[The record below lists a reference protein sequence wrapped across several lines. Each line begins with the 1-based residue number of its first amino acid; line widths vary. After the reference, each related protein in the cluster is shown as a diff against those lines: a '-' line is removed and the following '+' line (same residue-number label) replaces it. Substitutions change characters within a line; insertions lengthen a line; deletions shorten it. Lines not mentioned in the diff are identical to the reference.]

1 MRWSKASRTDRT
13 AGRMTYL
20 PNADAERAAMLEALE
35 LTSVEGLF
43 KHLPEALRLDRVD
56 LPEPLSEVELVQ
68 YFRELGRLNQ
78 RIAPSH
84 SFLGAGASRRFSP
97 AIVNQVISRPD
108 FYTTYT
114 PYQAE
119 ASQGTL
125 QAIYEFQSMITLLT
139 GLDVA
144 NASLYD
150 GATALAEATTM
161 AVAHTSRQNVVIA
174 GALHPEYAQVLQTYS
189 EAQHYEILRV
199 APGPEGT
206 VDASKLAEAITQTTA
221 AVIVQ
226 QPNFFGVLED
236 APAISDLAHRSGA
249 LLIACVDPIS
259 LGLLAAPGDYGAD
272 LAVGDGQP
280 LGIPLSF
287 GGPYVGFI
295 ACQEALMRRMPG
307 RLVGATVDGDGR
319 RGYVLTLQ
327 AREQHIRREHATS
340 NITTNHALMALAA
353 TVYLAHMGGDG
364 LRRLAELSTQRA
376 HQLAARIQEHKGYRL
391 AYAGPY
397 LWEFVVRTPIP
408 GEQTQGFMLERG
420 VLPGLP
426 LGRYFEDLS
435 DALLVSVTEL
445 NHPGAIDRFLEVLP

>member
-1 MRWSKASRTDRT
+1 
-13 AGRMTYL
+13 MTYL
-20 PNADAERAAMLEALE
+20 PNAAAERTEMLKALD
-35 LTSVEGLF
+35 LQKVEDLF
-43 KHLPEALRLDRVD
+43 THLPESLRLHRVE

-68 YFRELGRLNQ
+68 YFKELGRLNN
-78 RIAPSH
+78 RIPPSH

-125 QAIYEFQSMITLLT
+125 QATYEFQTMITLLT

-150 GATALAEATTM
+150 GATALAEATAM
-161 AVAHTSRQNVVIA
+161 GVAQTGRQNVVVA

-189 EAQHYEILRV
+189 EAQQYEILRV
-199 APGPEGT
+199 PSAPDGR
-206 VDASKLAEAITQTTA
+206 VDRAKLEQAVTATTA
-221 AVIVQ
+221 AVILQ

-236 APAISDLAHRSGA
+236 PQPISDLAHRAGS

-259 LGLLAAPGDYGAD
+259 LGVLSAPADYGAD

-295 ACQEALMRRMPG
+295 ACREALMRRMPG
-307 RLVGATVDGDGR
+307 RLVGATADAQGR

-353 TVYLAHMGGDG
+353 TVYLAHMGGAG
-364 LRRLAELSTQRA
+364 LKQLSVLSAQRA
-376 HQLAARIQEHKGYRL
+376 HYLAGQLADRKGYRL
-391 AYAGPY
+391 AFDAPY
-397 LWEFVVRTPIP
+397 LWEFVVRTPYP
-408 GEQTQGFMLERG
+408 AEQTQAFMLERG

-426 LGRYFEDLS
+426 LGRFFPEMP

-445 NHPGAIDRFLEVLP
+445 NHPRSLERYLEVLA

>member
-1 MRWSKASRTDRT
+1 MS
-13 AGRMTYL
+13 YL
-20 PNADAERAAMLEALE
+20 PNADAERAAMLKALE
-35 LTSVEGLF
+35 LDDVDGLF
-43 KHLPEALRLDRVD
+43 KHLPASLRLDHVE

-114 PYQAE
+114 PYQPE

-139 GLDVA
+139 GLDVS

-150 GATALAEATTM
+150 GASSLAEATAM
-161 AVAHTSRQNVVIA
+161 VVAHTGRQNVVVA

-189 EAQHYEILRV
+189 EAQQYEILRV
-199 APGPEGT
+199 PTAADGR
-206 VDASKLAEAITQTTA
+206 VDAGRLQQAVTQTTA
-221 AVIVQ
+221 AVILQ
-226 QPNFFGVLED
+226 QPNFFGLLED
-236 APAISDLAHRSGA
+236 GQAISDVAHRAGA

-259 LGLLAAPGDYGAD
+259 LGLVAAPGDYGAD

-287 GGPYVGFI
+287 GGPYLGFI
-295 ACQEALMRRMPG
+295 ACKEALMRRMPG
-307 RLVGATVDGDGR
+307 RLAGATVDAQGR

-353 TVYLAHMGGDG
+353 TVYLGHMGGRG

-376 HQLAARIQEHKGYRL
+376 HYLAAQMVEHKGYRL
-391 AYAGPY
+391 AFEAPY
-397 LWEFVVRTPIP
+397 LWEFVVHTPYP
-408 GEQTQGFMLERG
+408 AEQTQSFMLERG

-426 LGRYFEDLS
+426 LGRDFPELK

-445 NHPGAIDRFLEVLP
+445 NHARAIERFLEVLP

>member
-1 MRWSKASRTDRT
+1 
-13 AGRMTYL
+13 
-20 PNADAERAAMLEALE
+20 MLKALE
-35 LTSVEGLF
+35 LENVDGLF
-43 KHLPEALRLDRVD
+43 SHLPERLRLDRVD

-68 YFRELGRLNQ
+68 YFRELGRLNH
-78 RIAPSH
+78 RIPPSH

-125 QAIYEFQSMITLLT
+125 QATYEFQTMITLLT

-150 GATALAEATTM
+150 GATSLAEATAM
-161 AVAHTSRQNVVIA
+161 AVAHTNRQNVVVA

-189 EAQHYEILRV
+189 EAQNYEVLRV
-199 APGPEGT
+199 APGVDGRVDPEKLEQT
-206 VDASKLAEAITQTTA
+206 VNATTA
-221 AVIVQ
+221 AVILQ

-236 APAISDLAHRSGA
+236 PQPISDLAHRSGA
-249 LLIACVDPIS
+249 LLIACVDPMS

-280 LGIPLSF
+280 LGLPLSF
-287 GGPYVGFI
+287 GGPYLGFI
-295 ACQEALMRRMPG
+295 ACKEPLLRRMPG
-307 RLVGATVDGDGR
+307 RLVGATVDGEGR

-353 TVYLAHMGGDG
+353 TVYMARLGAGGMRAVAEVSTRRAHA
-364 LRRLAELSTQRA
+364 LERRLQELPG
-376 HQLAARIQEHKGYRL
+376 LAPAWPGSSH
-391 AYAGPY
+391 
-397 LWEFVVRTPIP
+397 LWEFTLRVDGDARQFAAAMR
-408 GEQTQGFMLERG
+408 EQGI
-420 VLPGLP
+420 VAGLP
-426 LGRYFEDLS
+426 LGDVDPELRDL
-435 DALLVSVTEL
+435 LLVCCTETTPPEAL
-445 NHPGAIDRFLEVLP
+445 DRYVAAAARAVSAVAAETPAR

>member
-1 MRWSKASRTDRT
+1 V
-13 AGRMTYL
+13 TYL
-20 PNADAERAAMLEALE
+20 PNAAAERAEMLKALE
-35 LTSVEGLF
+35 LQSLDDLF
-43 KHLPEALRLDRVD
+43 RHLPETLRLDRIE

-68 YFRELGRLNQ
+68 YMRELGRLNV
-78 RIAPSH
+78 RPPPSH

-125 QAIYEFQSMITLLT
+125 QATYEFQTMITLLT

-150 GATALAEATTM
+150 GATALAEATAM
-161 AVAHTSRQNVVIA
+161 AVAHTNRQNVVVA
-174 GALHPEYAQVLQTYS
+174 GALHPEYAQVLKTYS

-199 APGPEGT
+199 APAADGRVDRQKLEG
-206 VDASKLAEAITQTTA
+206 AITSTTA
-221 AVIVQ
+221 AVILQ
-226 QPNFFGVLED
+226 QPNFYGVLED
-236 APAISDLAHRSGA
+236 PQPISDLAHRSGA

-259 LGLLAAPGDYGAD
+259 LGILAAPGDYGAE

-295 ACQEALMRRMPG
+295 ACTEALMRRMPG
-307 RLVGATVDGDGR
+307 RLVGATVDAQGR

-353 TVYLAHMGGDG
+353 TVYLAHMGGAG
-364 LRRLAELSTQRA
+364 LKQLAELSTQRA
-376 HQLAARIQEHKGYRL
+376 HHLAARVVERLGYRL
-391 AYAGPY
+391 AFDGPF
-397 LWEFVVRTPIP
+397 LWEFVIRTPHP
-408 GEQTQGFMLERG
+408 AEQTQALMLERG

-426 LGRYFEDLS
+426 LGRFFPELA

-445 NHPGAIDRFLEVLP
+445 NHPRAIDQFVEALA

>member
-1 MRWSKASRTDRT
+1 MS
-13 AGRMTYL
+13 YL
-20 PNADAERAAMLEALE
+20 PNADAERAEMLKALE
-35 LTSVEGLF
+35 LDSLDGLF
-43 KHLPEALRLDRVD
+43 KHLPGSLRLEKVD

-78 RIAPSH
+78 RISPSH

-125 QAIYEFQSMITLLT
+125 QAIYEFQTMITLLT

-150 GATALAEATTM
+150 GASALAEATAM
-161 AVAHTSRQNVVIA
+161 AVAQTNRQNVVVA
-174 GALHPEYAQVLQTYS
+174 GALHPEYAQVLRTYS
-189 EAQHYEILRV
+189 EAQNYEILRV
-199 APGPEGT
+199 APGANGR
-206 VDASKLAEAITQTTA
+206 VDSEKLQAAVTQTTA
-221 AVIVQ
+221 AVILQ
-226 QPNFFGVLED
+226 QPNFFGIVED
-236 APAISDLAHRSGA
+236 ARAVSELAHRAGA

-259 LGLLAAPGDYGAD
+259 LGLIAAPGDYGAD

-295 ACQEALMRRMPG
+295 ACKEALLRRMPG
-307 RLVGATVDGDGR
+307 RLVGATVDDQER

-353 TVYLAHMGGDG
+353 TVYLAHMGGEG
-364 LRRLAELSTQRA
+364 LKQLAELSAQRA
-376 HQLAARIQEHKGYRL
+376 HYLAAQLVERKGYWL
-391 AYAGPY
+391 AFDAPF
-397 LWEFVVRTPIP
+397 LWEFTLRTERPAQ
-408 GEQTQGFMLERG
+408 EVHDAMLARG
-420 VLPGLP
+420 ILPGLP
-426 LGRYFEDLS
+426 LRRLLPGRDHE
-435 DALLVSVTEL
+435 LLVAVTEM
-445 NHPGAIDRFLEVLP
+445 NDPPALERYLAALP

>member
-1 MRWSKASRTDRT
+1 V
-13 AGRMTYL
+13 TYI
-20 PNADAERAAMLEALE
+20 PNAAAERDEMLMALDLE
-35 LTSVEGLF
+35 KVDDLF
-43 KHLPEALRLDRVD
+43 AHLPESLRLPRVE
-56 LPEPLSEVELVQ
+56 LPDPLSEVELVQ
-68 YFRELGRLNQ
+68 YFKELGRLNN
-78 RIAPSH
+78 RIPPSH

-125 QAIYEFQSMITLLT
+125 QATYEFQTMITLLT

-150 GATALAEATTM
+150 GATALAEATAM
-161 AVAHTSRQNVVIA
+161 AVAQTNRQNVVVA
-174 GALHPEYAQVLQTYS
+174 GALHPEYVQVLQTYS
-189 EAQHYEILRV
+189 EAQLYEILRV
-199 APGPEGT
+199 PPAPDGR
-206 VDASKLAEAITQTTA
+206 VDPAKLEQAVTATTA
-221 AVIVQ
+221 AVILQ

-236 APAISDLAHRSGA
+236 PQPIGDLAHRSGA

-259 LGLLAAPGDYGAD
+259 LGVLAAPSEYGAD

-295 ACQEALMRRMPG
+295 ACRQALMRRMPG
-307 RLVGATVDGDGR
+307 RLVGATVDAQGR

-353 TVYLAHMGGDG
+353 TVYLSHMGGAG
-364 LRRLAELSTQRA
+364 LKQLGELSAQRA
-376 HQLAARIQEHKGYRL
+376 HHLAGQLSERKGYRL
-391 AYAGPY
+391 PFAAPF
-397 LWEFVVRTPIP
+397 LWEFVLRTPYP
-408 GEQTQGFMLERG
+408 AEQAQAFMLERG

-426 LGRYFEDLS
+426 LGRFFPEMQ

-445 NHPGAIDRFLEVLP
+445 NHQRSLERFLEVLA

>member
-1 MRWSKASRTDRT
+1 MS
-13 AGRMTYL
+13 YL
-20 PNADAERAAMLEALE
+20 PNADAERAEMLKALE
-35 LTSVEGLF
+35 LDSLDGLF
-43 KHLPEALRLDRVD
+43 KHLPGSLRLEKVD

-78 RIAPSH
+78 RISPSH

-125 QAIYEFQSMITLLT
+125 QAIYEFQTMITLLT

-150 GATALAEATTM
+150 GASALAEATAM
-161 AVAHTSRQNVVIA
+161 AVAQTNRQNVVVA
-174 GALHPEYAQVLQTYS
+174 GALHPEYAQVLRTYS
-189 EAQHYEILRV
+189 EAQNYEILRV
-199 APGPEGT
+199 APGANGRVDPENLQAA
-206 VDASKLAEAITQTTA
+206 VTQTTA

-226 QPNFFGVLED
+226 QPNFFGIVED
-236 APAISDLAHRSGA
+236 AHAVSELAHRAGA

-259 LGLLAAPGDYGAD
+259 LGLIAAPGDYGAD

-287 GGPYVGFI
+287 GGPYLGFI
-295 ACQEALMRRMPG
+295 ACKEALVRRMPG
-307 RLVGATVDGDGR
+307 RLAGATVDAQGR

-353 TVYLAHMGGDG
+353 TVYLGHMGGAG
-364 LRRLAELSTQRA
+364 LRQLAELSTQRA
-376 HQLAARIQEHKGYRL
+376 HYLAAQLAGRKGYRL
-391 AYAGPY
+391 AFDAPY
-397 LWEFVVRTPIP
+397 LWEFAVHTPYP
-408 GEQTQGFMLERG
+408 AEQTQGFMLERG

-426 LGRYFEDLS
+426 LGRYYPELG
-435 DALLVSVTEL
+435 DALLISVTEL
-445 NHPGAIDRFLEVLP
+445 NHARAMERFLEVLP

>member
-1 MRWSKASRTDRT
+1 
-13 AGRMTYL
+13 MTYL
-20 PNADAERAAMLEALE
+20 PNAEKDRAEMLKALE
-35 LTSVEGLF
+35 LENVDGLF
-43 KHLPEALRLDRVD
+43 SHLPERLRLDRVD

-68 YFRELGRLNQ
+68 YFRELGRLNH
-78 RIAPSH
+78 RIPPSH

-125 QAIYEFQSMITLLT
+125 QATYEFQTMITLLT

-150 GATALAEATTM
+150 GATSLAEATAM
-161 AVAHTSRQNVVIA
+161 AVAHTNRQNVVVA

-189 EAQHYEILRV
+189 EAQNYEVLRV
-199 APGPEGT
+199 APGVDGRVDPEKLEQT
-206 VDASKLAEAITQTTA
+206 VNATTA
-221 AVIVQ
+221 AVILQ

-236 APAISDLAHRSGA
+236 PQPISDLAHRSGA
-249 LLIACVDPIS
+249 LLIACVDPMS

-280 LGIPLSF
+280 LGLPLSF
-287 GGPYVGFI
+287 GGPYLGFI
-295 ACQEALMRRMPG
+295 ACREPLLRRMPG
-307 RLVGATVDGDGR
+307 RLVGATVDGEGR

-353 TVYLAHMGGDG
+353 TVYLAHMGGAG
-364 LRRLAELSTQRA
+364 LKQLAELSAQRA
-376 HQLAARIQEHKGYRL
+376 HYLAGQLVERNAYRL
-391 AYAGPY
+391 AFAAPF
-397 LWEFVVRTPIP
+397 LWEFVLRTPYP
-408 GEQTQGFMLERG
+408 AEQTQSFMLERG
-420 VLPGLP
+420 VLAGLP
-426 LGRYFEDLS
+426 LGRFFPELS
-435 DALLVSVTEL
+435 NALLVSVTEL
-445 NHPGAIDRFLEVLP
+445 NHPRAIEQYLEALA

>member
-1 MRWSKASRTDRT
+1 L
-13 AGRMTYL
+13 TYL
-20 PNADAERAAMLEALE
+20 PNAEKDRVEMLKALE
-35 LTSVEGLF
+35 LESVDGLF
-43 KHLPEALRLDRVD
+43 AHLPERLRLERVD

-68 YFRELGRLNQ
+68 YFRELGRLNS
-78 RIAPSH
+78 RIPPSH

-125 QAIYEFQSMITLLT
+125 QATYEFQTMIALLT

-150 GATALAEATTM
+150 GATSLAEATAM
-161 AVAHTSRQNVVIA
+161 AVAHTNRQNVVVA

-189 EAQHYEILRV
+189 EAQQYEILRV
-199 APGPEGT
+199 APGADGR
-206 VDASKLAEAITQTTA
+206 VDPAKLEQAVTATTA

-226 QPNFFGVLED
+226 QPNFYGVLED
-236 APAISDLAHRSGA
+236 AQSVSDLAHRAGA

-280 LGIPLSF
+280 LGLPLSF

-295 ACQEALMRRMPG
+295 ACKEPLLRRMPG
-307 RLVGATVDGDGR
+307 RLVGATVDGQGR

-327 AREQHIRREHATS
+327 AREQHIRREHASS

-353 TVYLAHMGGDG
+353 TVYLAHMGGAG
-364 LRRLAELSTQRA
+364 LKQLAELSAQRA
-376 HQLAARIQEHKGYRL
+376 HYLAAQLVERKGYRL
-391 AYAGPY
+391 AFEAPF
-397 LWEFVVRTPIP
+397 LWEFVLRTPYP
-408 GEQTQGFMLERG
+408 AEQAQGLMLERG

-426 LGRYFEDLS
+426 LGRFFPELS

-445 NHPGAIDRFLEVLP
+445 NHPRAIERYLEALA

>member
-1 MRWSKASRTDRT
+1 MA
-13 AGRMTYL
+13 YL
-20 PNADAERAAMLEALE
+20 PNADAERAQMLKALE
-35 LTSVEGLF
+35 LDSLEGLF
-43 KHLPEALRLDRVD
+43 KHLPSSLRLQQLD

-125 QAIYEFQSMITLLT
+125 QAIYEFQSMIALLT

-150 GATALAEATTM
+150 GSTALAEATAM
-161 AVAHTSRQNVVIA
+161 AVAQTNRQNVVVA

-189 EAQHYEILRV
+189 EAQQYEILRV
-199 APGPEGT
+199 PAGADGR
-206 VDASKLAEAITQTTA
+206 VDASRLQQAVTQTTA
-221 AVIVQ
+221 AVILQ

-236 APAISDLAHRSGA
+236 PQMLSELSHRSGA

-259 LGLLAAPGDYGAD
+259 LGLIAAPGDYGAD

-287 GGPYVGFI
+287 GGPYLGFI
-295 ACQEALMRRMPG
+295 ACKEALIRRMPG
-307 RLVGATVDGDGR
+307 RLAGATVDAEGR

-353 TVYLAHMGGDG
+353 TVYLGHMGGAG
-364 LRRLAELSTQRA
+364 LRQLAELSTQRA
-376 HQLAARIQEHKGYRL
+376 HYLAAQLAGRKGYRL
-391 AYAGPY
+391 AFEAPY
-397 LWEFVVRTPIP
+397 LWEFVVHTPYP
-408 GEQTQGFMLERG
+408 AEQTQGFMLERG
-420 VLPGLP
+420 VLPGYP
-426 LGRYFEDLS
+426 LGRHFPELA
-435 DALLVSVTEL
+435 DALLISVTEL
-445 NHPGAIDRFLEVLP
+445 NHSRAIERFLEVLP

>member
-1 MRWSKASRTDRT
+1 V
-13 AGRMTYL
+13 TYL
-20 PNADAERAAMLEALE
+20 PNAQSERAEMLKALE
-35 LTSVEGLF
+35 LNSIDGLF
-43 KHLPEALRLDRVD
+43 THLPEALRLDRID

-68 YFRELGRLNQ
+68 YIRELGRLNAG
-78 RIAPSH
+78 IAPSN

-125 QAIYEFQSMITLLT
+125 QATYEFQSMITLLT

-150 GATALAEATTM
+150 GATALAEATGM
-161 AVAHTSRQNVVIA
+161 AVAHTNRHNVVVA
-174 GALHPEYAQVLQTYS
+174 GALHPEYAQVLKTYS
-189 EAQHYEILRV
+189 EAQQYEILRV
-199 APGPEGT
+199 PAGADGR
-206 VDASKLAEAITQTTA
+206 VDLAKLEQAVTSTTA
-221 AVIVQ
+221 AVILQ
-226 QPNFFGVLED
+226 QPNFYGVLEE
-236 APAISDLAHRSGA
+236 PQPISDLAHRSGA

-259 LGLLAAPGDYGAD
+259 LGILAAPGEYGAD

-295 ACQEALMRRMPG
+295 ACTEALMRRMPG
-307 RLVGATVDGDGR
+307 RLVGATVDAQGR

-340 NITTNHALMALAA
+340 NITTNHALMAIAA
-353 TVYLAHMGGDG
+353 TVYLAHMGGEG
-364 LRRLAELSTQRA
+364 LKQLAELSAQRA
-376 HQLAARIQEHKGYRL
+376 HHLAAQLVERKGYRL
-391 AYAGPY
+391 AFDGPF
-397 LWEFVVRTPIP
+397 LWEFVMHTPYP
-408 GEQTQGFMLERG
+408 AEQTQAFMLERG

-426 LGRYFEDLS
+426 LGRFFPELS
-435 DALLVSVTEL
+435 DALLISVTEL
-445 NHPGAIDRFLEVLP
+445 NHPRAIERFLEALA

>member
-1 MRWSKASRTDRT
+1 
-13 AGRMTYL
+13 
-20 PNADAERAAMLEALE
+20 MLKALE
-35 LTSVEGLF
+35 LDSVDGLF
-43 KHLPEALRLDRVD
+43 SHLPERLRLDRVD

-68 YFRELGRLNQ
+68 YFRELGRLNH
-78 RIAPSH
+78 RIPPSH

-125 QAIYEFQSMITLLT
+125 QATYEFQTMITLLT

-150 GATALAEATTM
+150 GATSLAEATAM
-161 AVAHTSRQNVVIA
+161 AVAHTNRQNVVVA

-199 APGPEGT
+199 APG
-206 VDASKLAEAITQTTA
+206 VDGRVDPAKLEQAVTATTA
-221 AVIVQ
+221 AVILQ

-236 APAISDLAHRSGA
+236 PQPISDLAHRAGA

-280 LGIPLSF
+280 LGLPLSF
-287 GGPYVGFI
+287 GGPYLGFI
-295 ACQEALMRRMPG
+295 ACKEPLLRRMPG
-307 RLVGATVDGDGR
+307 RLVGATVDGEGR

-353 TVYLAHMGGDG
+353 TVYLAHMGGAG
-364 LRRLAELSTQRA
+364 LKQLAELSAQRA
-376 HQLAARIQEHKGYRL
+376 HYLAGQLVERKGYRL
-391 AYAGPY
+391 AFEGPF
-397 LWEFVVRTPIP
+397 LWEFVLRTPHP
-408 GEQTQGFMLERG
+408 AEQAQSFMLERG
-420 VLPGLP
+420 VLGGLP
-426 LGRYFEDLS
+426 LGRFVPELS

-445 NHPGAIDRFLEVLP
+445 NHPRAIERYLEVLE

>member
-1 MRWSKASRTDRT
+1 MS
-13 AGRMTYL
+13 YL
-20 PNADAERAAMLEALE
+20 PNAEAERAAMLEALE
-35 LTSVEGLF
+35 LKTLDGLF
-43 KHLPEALRLDRVD
+43 DHLPASLRLDKVD
-56 LPEPLSEVELVQ
+56 LPEPMSEVELVQ
-68 YFRELGRLNQ
+68 YFRELGRLNN
-78 RIAPSH
+78 RISPSH

-125 QAIYEFQSMITLLT
+125 QATYEFQTMITLLT

-150 GATALAEATTM
+150 GATALAEATAM
-161 AVAHTSRQNVVIA
+161 AVAHTGRQNVVVA
-174 GALHPEYAQVLQTYS
+174 GALHPEYLQVLQTYS
-189 EAQHYEILRV
+189 AAQQYEILRV
-199 APGPEGT
+199 AAAADGR
-206 VDASKLAEAITQTTA
+206 VDPSRLEEAVTGTTA
-221 AVIVQ
+221 AVILA
-226 QPNFFGVLED
+226 QPNFYGVLED
-236 APAISDLAHRSGA
+236 PQPISDLAHRSGA

-287 GGPYVGFI
+287 GGPYLGFI
-295 ACQEALMRRMPG
+295 ACKEALVRRMPG
-307 RLVGATVDGDGR
+307 RLVGATVDAKGR

-327 AREQHIRREHATS
+327 AREQHIRREQATS

-353 TVYLAHMGGDG
+353 TVYLGHMGAAG
-364 LRRLAELSTQRA
+364 LKQLAELSMQRA
-376 HQLAARIQEHKGYRL
+376 HYLAGRLAERKGYRL
-391 AYAGPY
+391 AFEAPY
-397 LWEFVVRTPIP
+397 LWEFVVRTPYP
-408 GEQTQGFMLERG
+408 ADQTQGFMLERG

-426 LGRYFEDLS
+426 LGRFFPELA

-445 NHPGAIDRFLEVLP
+445 NHPRAMERFLEVLP

>member
-1 MRWSKASRTDRT
+1 
-13 AGRMTYL
+13 
-20 PNADAERAAMLEALE
+20 MLKALE
-35 LTSVEGLF
+35 LESVDGLF
-43 KHLPEALRLDRVD
+43 AHLPERLRLERVD

-68 YFRELGRLNQ
+68 YFRELGRLNS
-78 RIAPSH
+78 RIPPSH

-125 QAIYEFQSMITLLT
+125 QATYEFQTMIALLT

-150 GATALAEATTM
+150 GATSLAEATAM
-161 AVAHTSRQNVVIA
+161 AVAHTNRQNVVVA

-189 EAQHYEILRV
+189 EAQQYEILRV
-199 APGPEGT
+199 APGADGR
-206 VDASKLAEAITQTTA
+206 VDPAKLEQAVTATTA

-226 QPNFFGVLED
+226 QPNFYGVLED
-236 APAISDLAHRSGA
+236 AQSVSDLAHRAGA

-280 LGIPLSF
+280 LGLPLSF

-295 ACQEALMRRMPG
+295 ACKEPLLRRMPG
-307 RLVGATVDGDGR
+307 RLVGATVDGQGR

-327 AREQHIRREHATS
+327 AREQHIRREHASS

-353 TVYLAHMGGDG
+353 TVYLAHLGGAG
-364 LRRLAELSTQRA
+364 LKQLAELSAQRA
-376 HQLAARIQEHKGYRL
+376 HYLAAQLVERKGYRL
-391 AYAGPY
+391 AFEAPF
-397 LWEFVVRTPIP
+397 LWEFVLRTPYP
-408 GEQTQGFMLERG
+408 AEQAQGLMLERG

-426 LGRYFEDLS
+426 LGRFFPELS

-445 NHPGAIDRFLEVLP
+445 NHPRAIERYLEALA